1 MVPLYSPRY
10 FQNLTANILNK
21 TSYIHS
27 KRSLRQEK
35 ELLGV
40 SSLVCYSIW
49 EAIYEKLD
57 DSAKPEHLL
66 WALIFLKTYSSEN
79 THSIIAG
86 CSPVTFR
93 KWSWE
98 FIVHISNLNTVRF
111 IYINIV
117 YCCSNII

>member
-10 FQNLTANILNK
+10 FQNMAAKILNK
-21 TSYIHS
+21 NSYTYS
-27 KRSLRQEK
+27 KISCRQEK
-35 ELLGV
+35 ELFGV

-49 EAIYEKLD
+49 EAIYEGLD
-57 DSAKPEHLL
+57 DCSKPEHLF

-86 CSPVTFR
+86 CSPRTFR

-98 FIVHISNLNTVRF
+98 FIGLISNLNTVRF
-111 IYINIV
+111 TLIRI
-117 YCCSNII
+117 